1 MERLVSTEDV
11 MRAVTTAPATTR
23 AHLRGKFVKAAKAKK
38 RDYTVDWVHL
48 KINDRVQQTVV
59 CKDPLAATD
68 ERVDLLIDQL

>member
-1 MERLVSTEDV
+1 M
-11 MRAVTTAPATTR
+11 
-23 AHLRGKFVKAAKAKK
+23 AKK

-68 ERVDLLIDQL
+68 EHVDLLIDQL